1 MKAAVLHAP
10 GDLRVEEVDTPER
23 PFGGL
28 LLRTRICALCST
40 DLHMIDH
47 GERDLVLPRII
58 GHEFVGEVVDSD
70 ADGFKPGMV
79 VQLYPGIA
87 CGTCRSCLKG
97 MHNHCENG
105 LVYGFDHHGGMAEY
119 VSVPSASISIGGV
132 NPIPDGMRYDVA
144 VLAEPLSCCINAQ
157 GPKPVGEAVIIVGG
171 GPMGCIHAILARL
184 NGAKIVMIIES
195 FPSRAE
201 MAWRTGA
208 DSVLPPEDPEREVG
222 RLTGGRGADL
232 IVLTTNGVE
241 VNDVLPLL
249 AHRGRVCLFSNPRE
263 RGERLCL
270 SKDLM
275 FYRENAVFGSFGS
288 TSAQCREAM
297 GMLESEGDRFGW
309 IISCKA
315 HIDKLEAAMEHMRER
330 KGLKAAVDR
339 F

>member
-1 MKAAVLHAP
+1 
-10 GDLRVEEVDTPER
+10 
-23 PFGGL
+23 
-28 LLRTRICALCST
+28 
-40 DLHMIDH
+40 
-47 GERDLVLPRII
+47 
-58 GHEFVGEVVDSD
+58 
-70 ADGFKPGMV
+70 
-79 VQLYPGIA
+79 
-87 CGTCRSCLKG
+87 

-105 LVYGFDHHGGMAEY
+105 LVYGFDHHGGMAGY
-119 VSVPSASISIGGV
+119 VSVPRASVFIGGV
-132 NPIPDGMRYDVA
+132 NPIPDGMRDDVA

-157 GPKPVGEAVIIVGG
+157 GPTPVETVIICGG

-184 NGAKIVMIIES
+184 NGAKTVAIIES

-201 MAWRTGA
+201 MAWRTGV
-208 DSVLPPEDPEREVG
+208 DSVLPPEDHEREVE

-232 IVLTTNGVE
+232 IVLATNGME
-241 VNDVLPLL
+241 VNEVLPLL
-249 AHRGRVCLFSNPRE
+249 AHRGRVCVFSNPRD

-297 GMLESEGDRFGW
+297 GMLEAESDRFGW

-315 HIDKLEAAMEHMRER
+315 HIDDLEAAMEHMRQR